1 MGRSEPTSTPQLR
14 AEPCTDAARDCPHA
28 PFPEFTD
35 HQDAAGTQ
43 NPSNLPKHRGG
54 VRDEAKDCY
63 GDHDIEA
70 FGGERDAVSFTH
82 QERDVLS
89 FPLRSRSGSLDH
101 IGRSI
106 DPGYGSASPTQFH
119 SKITITATDI
129 KNIATAYVPHESQDQ
144 PTLKLLGNGCSPLC
158 VDIWSE
164 IWERRRFRS

>member
-70 FGGERDAVSFTH
+70 LGVERDARGLAH
-82 QERDVLS
+82 HERNVRA
-89 FPLRSRSGSLDH
+89 FPLSSRPRGFDH
-101 IGRSI
+101 
-106 DPGYGSASPTQFH
+106 
-119 SKITITATDI
+119 
-129 KNIATAYVPHESQDQ
+129 
-144 PTLKLLGNGCSPLC
+144 
-158 VDIWSE
+158 
-164 IWERRRFRS
+164 FR